1 MLIIKGDA
9 VKVSKGNG
17 RFFIGIY
24 ILRLACTQ
32 ITASCFY
39 KSILCLSCIF
49 WLVIV
54 IFFLSYYDLF

>member
-49 WLVIV
+49 LACYSD
-54 IFFLSYYDLF
+54 FFSEL